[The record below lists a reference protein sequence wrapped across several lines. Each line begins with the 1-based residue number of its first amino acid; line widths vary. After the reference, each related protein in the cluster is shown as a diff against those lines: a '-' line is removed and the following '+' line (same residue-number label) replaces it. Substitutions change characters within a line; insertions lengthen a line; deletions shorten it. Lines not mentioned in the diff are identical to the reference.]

1 MRNNN
6 QNTNAFLLHISS
18 FMGYLFP
25 LGNII
30 TPLVLWQT
38 QKNRSSFLDKHGKEA
53 VNFNISFSIYLLIL
67 SASLTSLS
75 FTRSFN
81 IFKNTHINLQLY
93 NHNLFEIVSLAG
105 ILGLIKITLIIIAAM
120 KANEGEPYQYPFTIN
135 FIK

>member
-1 MRNNN
+1 M
-6 QNTNAFLLHISS
+6 
-18 FMGYLFP
+18 
-25 LGNII
+25 
-30 TPLVLWQT
+30 QT

-81 IFKNTHINLQLY
+81 ILKNTHINLQLY

-105 ILGLIKITLIIIAAM
+105 ILGLIKIALIIIAAM